1 MRYSLI
7 ILLCFCVVPSLFA
20 ATFTDVS
27 QAAGVHQREVPIDE
41 NSGAWMGPGA
51 AAVDYDNDGCW
62 LDVFVVGDGGL
73 SNALYHNNAD
83 GTFTDIADKAGVAN
97 TPNGRGCVWFDYN
110 NDGWRD
116 LYVTC
121 DGPNFLFMNNGNGI
135 FTDVSERA
143 GVADEQ
149 HGTGAVVA
157 DYDHDGWLDIYVAN
171 WGRPASLLV
180 FDPAPRVNVLYRNKG
195 DGTFEEVA
203 QEAGVA
209 DDGIA
214 WGAIFFDYDGDTW
227 ADLFV
232 ANDHGPD
239 KLYRN
244 KGDGTFADVSEQS
257 GIVTLIRGKPTGAM
271 GLCVGD
277 YDNDAD
283 LDLFVTNYDEDLLW
297 RNNSDGTFT
306 NVAEAVGV
314 ANVGVGWYAS
324 FIDFD
329 NDGYR
334 DLYVV
339 NGDVDNSQKTNRN
352 RLYHNTRDGKFVDRS
367 DAFNTTVDA
376 VARGATAGDF
386 DNDGDIDFFI
396 VNNTGNTLLLND
408 LDPAFHISKPVSQDN
423 LTQVQRNLLPLRY
436 AGDAASRR
444 NQSKNQ
450 RIQVRLRGTE
460 SNRDGIG
467 TRVAIKIG
475 NHVQT
480 QELICGTGFLGS
492 DSLELEFGLAGA
504 DIDSI
509 TLTWP
514 SGIVETYQFEYGL
527 SGDTLIFTEGEKEK
541 FFVAVEPTGKQSI
554 TWGKIKTAEVFQNYP
569 NPFNP
574 ETWIPYKLNE
584 SNDVQISIYS
594 PIGELV
600 RTFNL
605 GLQTQG
611 EKKFHWDGK
620 NANGESVASGIY
632 FYQFDAGNTQIV
644 RKMWLMK

>member
-1 MRYSLI
+1 MVDVMRYSLI
-7 ILLCFCVVPSLFA
+7 IFFCFCVVSPLLA
-20 ATFTDVS
+20 ETFTDVS
-27 QAAGVHQREVPIDE
+27 QAAGVHQREIPVDE

-62 LDVFVVGDGGL
+62 LDIFVVGDGGL
-73 SNALYHNNAD
+73 PNALYHNNGD
-83 GTFTDIADKAGVAN
+83 GTFTDIAAKAGVAD

-121 DGPNFLFMNNGNGI
+121 AGPNYLFMNNGDCT
-135 FTDVSERA
+135 FTDVSEEA
-143 GVADEQ
+143 GVTDAQ
-149 HGTGAVVA
+149 HGTSASIA
-157 DYDHDGWLDIYVAN
+157 DYDHDGWLDIYVSN

-180 FDPAPRVNVLYRNKG
+180 FDPAPRINVLYRNKG
-195 DGTFEEVA
+195 DGTFEEVTQA
-203 QEAGVA
+203 AGVA

-214 WGAIFFDYDGDTW
+214 WGAIFFDYNGDTW

-239 KLYRN
+239 KLYHNNR
-244 KGDGTFADVSEQS
+244 DGTFEDVSEQS

-297 RNNSDGTFT
+297 RNNGNGTFT
-306 NVAEAVGV
+306 NVAENVGV
-314 ANVGVGWYAS
+314 ANVGVGWYAT
-324 FIDFD
+324 FVDFD

-352 RLYHNTRDGKFVDRS
+352 RLYHNTKDGKFVDRS
-367 DAFNTTVDA
+367 DELNATVDA
-376 VARGATAGDF
+376 VARGATSGDF
-386 DNDGDIDFFI
+386 DNDGDVDFFV

-408 LDPAFHISKPVSQDN
+408 LDPPWRSNEHA
-423 LTQVQRNLLPLRY
+423 TRRNL
-436 AGDAASRR
+436 A
-444 NQSKNQ
+444 KHQ
-450 RIQVRLRGTE
+450 RLQIRLRGTK

-467 TRVAIKIG
+467 TRVAVRVKDF
-475 NHVQT
+475 VQT

-492 DSLELEFGLAGA
+492 DSLDLEFGLAGA
-504 DIDSI
+504 SQIDSI

-514 SGIVETYQFEYGL
+514 SGIIDTYEDIYASDMF
-527 SGDTLIFTEGEKEK
+527 IFTEGEIQK
-541 FFVAVEPTGKQSI
+541 FVVAVEPTGKQAT
-554 TWGKIKTAEVFQNYP
+554 TWGRIKTAEVFQNYP

-574 ETWIPYKLNE
+574 ETWIPYKLFE
-584 SNDVQISIYS
+584 SSDVKFSIYS
-594 PIGELV
+594 QSGDLV
-600 RTFNL
+600 REFKL
-605 GLQTQG
+605 EQQSRG
-611 EKKFHWDGK
+611 EKKLYWDGK
-620 NANGESVASGIY
+620 NANGETVASGIY
-632 FYQFDAGNTQIV
+632 FYQFKAGNTQSV

>member
-1 MRYSLI
+1 M
-7 ILLCFCVVPSLFA
+7 
-20 ATFTDVS
+20 
-27 QAAGVHQREVPIDE
+27 VH
-41 NSGAWMGPGA
+41 
-51 AAVDYDNDGCW
+51 
-62 LDVFVVGDGGL
+62 L
-73 SNALYHNNAD
+73 
-83 GTFTDIADKAGVAN
+83 
-97 TPNGRGCVWFDYN
+97 
-110 NDGWRD
+110 
-116 LYVTC
+116 
-121 DGPNFLFMNNGNGI
+121 
-135 FTDVSERA
+135 
-143 GVADEQ
+143 
-149 HGTGAVVA
+149 
-157 DYDHDGWLDIYVAN
+157 
-171 WGRPASLLV
+171 
-180 FDPAPRVNVLYRNKG
+180 RN
-195 DGTFEEVA
+195 VA
-203 QEAGVA
+203 QEVGV
-209 DDGIA
+209 DDGGIA

-244 KGDGTFADVSEQS
+244 KGDGTFEDVSEQS

-277 YDNDAD
+277 YDNDKD

-297 RNNSDGTFT
+297 RNNADGTFT
-306 NVAEAVGV
+306 NVAEEVGV

-339 NGDVDNSQKTNRN
+339 NGDVDNSQKTNLN
-352 RLYHNTRDGKFVDRS
+352 RLYHNNRDGTFVDVAEELGVTS
-367 DAFNTTVDA
+367 NA
-376 VARGATAGDF
+376 VARGATTGDF
-386 DNDGDIDFFI
+386 DNDRDIDFFI
-396 VNNTGNTLLLND
+396 VNNTGYTLLNNELEAD
-408 LDPAFHISKPVSQDN
+408 
-423 LTQVQRNLLPLRY
+423 TR
-436 AGDAASRR
+436 
-444 NQSKNQ
+444 
-450 RIQVRLRGTE
+450 RIQANHKRILIRLIGTE

-467 TRVAIKIG
+467 TRVTVKYG

-492 DSLELEFGLAGA
+492 DSLELEFGLGTGYIRG
-504 DIDSI
+504 DI
-509 TLTWP
+509 TLEWP
-514 SGIVETYQFEYGL
+514 SGIVETYSFS
-527 SGDTLIFTEGEKEK
+527 SGHDLYIFTEADD
-541 FFVAVEPTGKQSI
+541 VVTSVEPNGKYFTSL
-554 TWGKIKTAEVFQNYP
+554 GRIKTVEVFQNYP

-584 SNDVQISIYS
+584 SSDVKISIYS

-620 NANGESVASGIY
+620 NVNGESAASGVY

>member
-20 ATFTDVS
+20 STFTDVS
-27 QAAGVHQREVPIDE
+27 QAAGVHQREIPVDE

-62 LDVFVVGDGGL
+62 LDIFVVGDGGL
-73 SNALYHNNAD
+73 PNALYHNNAD

-121 DGPNFLFMNNGNGI
+121 DGPNFLFMNNGDGT
-135 FTDVSERA
+135 FTDVSEEA

-180 FDPAPRVNVLYRNKG
+180 FDPAPRINVLYRNRG

-203 QEAGVA
+203 QAAGVN

-297 RNNSDGTFT
+297 RNNGDGTFT

-314 ANVGVGWYAS
+314 ANEGVGWYAS

-339 NGDVDNSQKTNRN
+339 NGDVDNSQKTNLN
-352 RLYHNTRDGKFVDRS
+352 RLYHNTRDGEFVDRS

-376 VARGATAGDF
+376 VARGATTGDF
-386 DNDGDIDFFI
+386 DNDGDIDFFV

-408 LDPAFHISKPVSQDN
+408 LDPPWRSDDPPWQSNDHA
-423 LTQVQRNLLPLRY
+423 T
-436 AGDAASRR
+436 RR
-444 NQSKNQ
+444 NVSKNQ
-450 RIQVRLRGTE
+450 RTQIRLRGTK

-467 TRVAIKIG
+467 TRVTAKIG
-475 NHVQT
+475 NFVQT

-492 DSLELEFGLAGA
+492 DSLDLEFGMAGA
-504 DIDSI
+504 SGFDSI

-514 SGIVETYQFEYGL
+514 SGIVDTYQFEYGTL
-527 SGDTLIFTEGEKEK
+527 GGDLIIFTEGEKEK
-541 FFVAVEPTGKQSI
+541 FVVAVEPTGKQST

-574 ETWIPYKLNE
+574 ETWIPYKLSE
-584 SNDVQISIYS
+584 SSDVKFSIYS
-594 PIGELV
+594 QSGDLV
-600 RTFNL
+600 REFKL
-605 GLQTQG
+605 GQQPHG
-611 EKKFHWDGK
+611 ERKLYWDGK
-620 NANGESVASGIY
+620 NANGETVASGIY
-632 FYQFDAGNTQIV
+632 FYQFKAGNIQSI

>member
-7 ILLCFCVVPSLFA
+7 SVLCFCVVSPLLA
-20 ATFTDVS
+20 ETFTDVS
-27 QAAGVHQREVPIDE
+27 IFAGVQQRETPIDE
-41 NSGAWMGPGA
+41 NSGTWFGPGTA
-51 AAVDYDNDGCW
+51 AADYDNDGCW
-62 LDVFVVGDGGL
+62 LDIFVVGDGGL
-73 SNALYHNNAD
+73 PNSLYHNNRD
-83 GTFTDIADKAGVAN
+83 GTFTDIAGKAGVDN

-121 DGPNFLFMNNGNGI
+121 AGPNYLFMNNGDCT
-135 FTDVSERA
+135 FTDVTEQA
-143 GVADEQ
+143 GVADAQ
-149 HGTGAVVA
+149 HGTSIAVA

-180 FDPAPRVNVLYRNKG
+180 FQPDPSVNVLYRNKG
-195 DGTFEEVA
+195 DGTFEDMSQV
-203 QEAGVA
+203 AGVA
-209 DDGIA
+209 DGGIG

-244 KGDGTFADVSEQS
+244 KGDGTFVDVSDQS

-271 GLCVGD
+271 GFCVGD
-277 YDNDAD
+277 YDNDTD

-297 RNNSDGTFT
+297 RNNGDGTFT
-306 NVAEAVGV
+306 NVAEDVGV

-324 FIDFD
+324 FVDYD
-329 NDGYR
+329 NDGHR

-352 RLYHNTRDGKFVDRS
+352 RLYHNNGNGMFVDRS
-367 DAFNTTVDA
+367 DEFNTVVD
-376 VARGATAGDF
+376 VVGRGATTGDF
-386 DNDGDIDFFI
+386 DNDGDVDFYI

-408 LDPAFHISKPVSQDN
+408 LDPSWPSDDPPWQSNRHA
-423 LTQVQRNLLPLRY
+423 TRRNL
-436 AGDAASRR
+436 A
-444 NQSKNQ
+444 KNQ
-450 RIQVRLRGTE
+450 RLQIRLHGTK

-467 TRVAIKIG
+467 TRIAVRVKDF
-475 NHVQT
+475 VQT

-492 DSLELEFGLAGA
+492 DSLELEIGLAGA
-504 DIDSI
+504 SRIDAI

-514 SGIVETYQFEYGL
+514 SGLVETYENLYVADLFV
-527 SGDTLIFTEGEKEK
+527 FTEGEKEK
-541 FFVAVEPTGKQSI
+541 FVVSVEPTGKQI
-554 TWGKIKTAEVFQNYP
+554 TTWGRTKKAEIYQNYP

-574 ETWIPYKLNE
+574 ETWIPYKLFE
-584 SNDVQISIYS
+584 TSDVQVSIFS
-594 PIGELV
+594 STGELV
-600 RTFNL
+600 REFKL
-605 GLQTQG
+605 GHQYQG
-611 EKKFHWDGK
+611 NKKLHWDGK
-620 NANGESVASGIY
+620 NAQGETVSSGIY
-632 FYQFDAGNTQIV
+632 FYQFKAGNTTSV